1 MKKLMKAIALATVMC
16 MLMSVAAFAS
26 EAVLDQNAARTLNV
40 TVTYE
45 GLATDQVSLVVV
57 PAGAA
62 IAQGNILYVDQKAA
76 ADGTATFTAPIAD
89 ATVTAVDVYA
99 GYAKYAAANSAA
111 ELVAEDLALTAAV
124 TNATVVVK
132 DLVTAEEKGAE
143 QTGFGIGMNVDIT
156 VPEGYSLSKVIWA
169 ATVNGVRKY
178 TDAITV
184 GPLAGNVDL
193 GVAFLNGSDKN
204 EIAVSEITEPA
215 AIFLFTNG
223 VEAQNQEVLTN
234 SADAANKE

>member
-57 PAGAA
+57 PTGAA
-62 IAQGNILYVDQKAA
+62 IEEGNILYVAQDAA
-76 ADGTATFTAPIAD
+76 VNGTATFTAPIAD

-99 GYAKYAAANSAA
+99 GYAKYADANSKA
-111 ELVAEDLALTAAV
+111 EKVATNLALTAAV
-124 TNATVVVK
+124 TNAAVVVK
-132 DLVTAEEKGAE
+132 DLVTAQETGAE

-156 VPEGYSLSKVIWA
+156 VPEGYSLSKVIWGV
-169 ATVNGVRKY
+169 TVNGARKY

-193 GVAFLNGSDKN
+193 GVAFLNGSVKSDVP
-204 EIAVSEITEPA
+204 VSEITEPT

-223 VEAQNQEVLTN
+223 VEAQNQEVFTDSTL
-234 SADAANKE
+234 DAKN